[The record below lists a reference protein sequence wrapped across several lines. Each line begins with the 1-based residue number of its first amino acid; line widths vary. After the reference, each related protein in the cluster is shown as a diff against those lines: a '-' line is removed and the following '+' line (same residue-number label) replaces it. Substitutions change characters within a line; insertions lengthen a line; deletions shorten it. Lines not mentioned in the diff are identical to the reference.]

1 MSSTVT
7 KRGAVGA
14 LLLLISSISMAREG
28 PPGILQE
35 PVLGLRYER
44 AKAQLDPLPDDV
56 RINCREL
63 ADDERW
69 TGHLWIFARVDAAA
83 TTYYVVGGYFE
94 RRKPEAGESRYE
106 LDERG
111 GVIAIRGT
119 HCTAFG
125 PAREVFDVR
134 AFNDIP
140 QPVFRSLATDFS
152 TRLARALGGQ
162 GRLRR
167 ELKHQRIDVG
177 RLPQE
182 LRDVIAP

>member
-1 MSSTVT
+1 MSSIVT
-7 KRGAVGA
+7 KRAAAGTF
-14 LLLLISSISMAREG
+14 LLLINSIGFAREV
-28 PPGILQE
+28 PPRILQE
-35 PVLGLRYER
+35 PVLGLRYVQ
-44 AKAQLDPLPDDV
+44 AKAELEVLPENV
-56 RINCREL
+56 RALCREL
-63 ADDERW
+63 ADDDRW
-69 TGHLWIFARVDAAA
+69 KGHLWIYARVDASA

-111 GVIAIRGT
+111 GVIGINGT

-134 AFNDIP
+134 AFNEIP

-162 GRLRR
+162 EKLRR
-167 ELKHQRIDVG
+167 DLKNQRVDVG

-182 LRDVIAP
+182 LHDAFSP